1 MLSWKRK
8 STSNV
13 LFVWTSLRI
22 STTMLLC
29 WIVGVSNFYHNA
41 CIWEWLWEKRYFTCP
56 ICRFNFAT
64 ATKNFV
70 RDPPATRKQNHR
82 RNNIG
87 VTKPDRA
94 TAKAR
99 LGRRKTDRITTIKI
113 TSFWLTN
120 ARKPK
125 KYWIVE
131 CPQLLYNCV
140 KLKMSDLH
148 SRLWEAYLEYSFM
161 HALRNYSLQLM
172 SNYCHSFSFFSIF
185 CSTN

>member
-1 MLSWKRK
+1 MCY
-8 STSNV
+8 
-13 LFVWTSLRI
+13 LFERVWGFWQRCYSVELWVSATFI
-22 STTMLLC
+22 TMLVFGSGCGRRDILPVPSVVLTLPRPQRTLLETPLLGDNK
-29 WIVGVSNFYHNA
+29 I
-41 CIWEWLWEKRYFTCP
+41 
-56 ICRFNFAT
+56 T
-64 ATKNFV
+64 AETTSGS
-70 RDPPATRKQNHR
+70 P
-82 RNNIG
+82 
-87 VTKPDRA
+87 KPDRA

-172 SNYCHSFSFFSIF
+172 SNYCHSFPYFVRQIK
-185 CSTN
+185 